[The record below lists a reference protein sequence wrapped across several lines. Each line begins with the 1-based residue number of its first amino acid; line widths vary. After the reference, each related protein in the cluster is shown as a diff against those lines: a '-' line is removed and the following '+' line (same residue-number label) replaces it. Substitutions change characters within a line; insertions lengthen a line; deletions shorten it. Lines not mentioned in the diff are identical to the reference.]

1 MYTIRRSLVCLK
13 KYDTLFYKQHFIKY
27 TSWNWPKN
35 QTKAK
40 QLSDAK
46 LSLFENYSL
55 SSFTLSSKNNGCS
68 KKMYEKHMANDGESE
83 TENKK

>member
-1 MYTIRRSLVCLK
+1 M
-13 KYDTLFYKQHFIKY
+13 KY

-40 QLSDAK
+40 QLPDPK
-46 LSLFENYSL
+46 LLLFENYLL
-55 SSFTLSSKNNGCS
+55 SSFTLSSKNDRCS